1 MYVNRDNGSEHALI
15 ANGPTQIRDDLF
27 VDADQSIGGK
37 LTVAQQIV
45 AASSI
50 QTGSYL
56 SANATSYLAGG
67 ARVGA
72 SGKSGSFIDFYDTRY
87 STNRRLE
94 WNATA
99 QELLFPKSVNLTG
112 GGLKM
117 IGDLTIGSSVNKDP
131 SINFYDSSSPDNP
144 KSITYDYNSSRFD
157 FERGIDVSGGGIFD
171 GTVTAKDITVGPSST
186 QDTGIARITFSTAT
200 GSNNYLEVD
209 TGINSNDPETFRFSN
224 NLLVSGKITVTDSI
238 EVTSPTGAVYSHI
251 IQGDQARA
259 DCFKFGDKG
268 EFGQN
273 TGVVDWSKLRLWHDT
288 GSKNDYIITD
298 IQGTEHYLLHSGNF
312 NTHMGDYLTS
322 QQSDARYMPVDA
334 DVRPDDIYVY
344 RGEDAPE
351 HTHSFY
357 PTFIY
362 EQAQGESGSPER
374 LYGFDH
380 FRMTYSSSDSN
391 RIKMHMREATVE
403 HQLVLQTNPNTPIGG
418 AGMTFQL
425 QSDENLSGEA
435 ADKLFQPLVFG
446 STIYNTKSWDT
457 PWEENTM
464 EGYSTHINIAQNG
477 DYGIGHAA
485 ATLYYTSWDA
495 HAWYGVGINSSTG
508 LRAGGLPEDGGVAK
522 QRMMLLTTNGSNG
535 LEDGLYVAGNITG
548 YYDFSDERL
557 KTNVVDIDQDEAL
570 QLVNNLQGVRYD
582 WKDGDKERQI
592 GLIAQQVEEHVPEV
606 VREST
611 RLSSI
616 EEDDMRYKQVDYDKI
631 VPLLIESVKTL
642 TKRVEELE
650 SQLK

>member
-1 MYVNRDNGSEHALI
+1 
-15 ANGPTQIRDDLF
+15 
-27 VDADQSIGGK
+27 
-37 LTVAQQIV
+37 
-45 AASSI
+45 
-50 QTGSYL
+50 
-56 SANATSYLAGG
+56 
-67 ARVGA
+67 
-72 SGKSGSFIDFYDTRY
+72 
-87 STNRRLE
+87 
-94 WNATA
+94 
-99 QELLFPKSVNLTG
+99 
-112 GGLKM
+112 
-117 IGDLTIGSSVNKDP
+117 
-131 SINFYDSSSPDNP
+131 
-144 KSITYDYNSSRFD
+144 
-157 FERGIDVSGGGIFD
+157 
-171 GTVTAKDITVGPSST
+171 
-186 QDTGIARITFSTAT
+186 
-200 GSNNYLEVD
+200 
-209 TGINSNDPETFRFSN
+209 
-224 NLLVSGKITVTDSI
+224 
-238 EVTSPTGAVYSHI
+238 
-251 IQGDQARA
+251 
-259 DCFKFGDKG
+259 
-268 EFGQN
+268 
-273 TGVVDWSKLRLWHDT
+273 
-288 GSKNDYIITD
+288 
-298 IQGTEHYLLHSGNF
+298 
-312 NTHMGDYLTS
+312 
-322 QQSDARYMPVDA
+322 
-334 DVRPDDIYVY
+334 
-344 RGEDAPE
+344 
-351 HTHSFY
+351 
-357 PTFIY
+357 
-362 EQAQGESGSPER
+362 
-374 LYGFDH
+374 
-380 FRMTYSSSDSN
+380 
-391 RIKMHMREATVE
+391 MREATVE